1 MTDAIVT
8 FCTCP
13 DKLTAE
19 KIARL
24 LVDSQLAACV
34 NILPGIT
41 SIYTWQGKTESADEY
56 LLLIKSSSQTYPAL
70 ETAIRQ
76 HHPYELPE
84 IIALSIAHGLPE
96 YLHWIQ
102 SCYAPR

>member
-24 LVDSQLAACV
+24 LVENQLAACI
-34 NILPGIT
+34 NIVPGIT
-41 SIYTWQGKTESADEY
+41 SVYRWQGNIETADEH
-56 LLLIKSSSQTYPAL
+56 LLVIKSPVQAYTAL

-84 IIALSIAHGLPE
+84 IISLSIAHGLPE
-96 YLHWIQ
+96 YINWIHT
-102 SCYAPR
+102 CYALH